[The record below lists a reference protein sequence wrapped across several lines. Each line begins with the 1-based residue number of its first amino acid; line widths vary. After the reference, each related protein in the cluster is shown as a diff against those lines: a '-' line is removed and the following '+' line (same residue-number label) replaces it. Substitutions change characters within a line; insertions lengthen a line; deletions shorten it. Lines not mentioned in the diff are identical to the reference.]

1 MSGLSDL
8 IDCDL
13 TDAERLALCAELKR
27 LNRVSPPDPAERGG
41 LVPSPFESVEH
52 AGFGDHAEVTA

>member
-13 TDAERLALCAELKR
+13 TDAERLSLCAELKR
-27 LNRVSPPDPAERGG
+27 LNHVSPPATAERAS
-41 LVPSPFESVEH
+41 SPCEVEH
-52 AGFGDHAEVTA
+52 AGAGDTPR

>member
-8 IDCDL
+8 HDYDM

-27 LNRVSPPDPAERGG
+27 LNRLSPSHPAEREAASPCAGSAPAG
-41 LVPSPFESVEH
+41 L
-52 AGFGDHAEVTA
+52 GDHYEVIA